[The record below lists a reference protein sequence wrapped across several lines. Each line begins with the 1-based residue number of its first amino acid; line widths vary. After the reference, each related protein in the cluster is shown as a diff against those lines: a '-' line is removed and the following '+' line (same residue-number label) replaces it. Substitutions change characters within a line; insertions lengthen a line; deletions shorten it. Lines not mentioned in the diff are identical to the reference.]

1 MGQPPGKTAMITYLS
16 ARSLTTWG
24 SMGAKGFG
32 APLKL
37 AIVNH
42 ADQLLTVAERADHT
56 T

>member
-1 MGQPPGKTAMITYLS
+1 MIVFDPKTYTEL
-16 ARSLTTWG
+16 RLTTWG